1 MSGAL
6 SGHWSKATVVWV
18 ADVRGPARP
27 VSAGEVRTV
36 CVTANLTVMEHT
48 IGVDKARAR
57 LGQLAEQAAA
67 SEPVILTR
75 RGERLA
81 VLIGPEDYEQLLA
94 ERRDRARE
102 RLADR
107 LAAVRQSVTASGLD
121 VSVVDEAIAAARA
134 LD

>member
-1 MSGAL
+1 MFSRE
-6 SGHWSKATVVWV
+6 HH
-18 ADVRGPARP
+18 ARTN
-27 VSAGEVRTV
+27 RTV

-81 VLIGPEDYEQLLA
+81 VLISPNDYEQLLS
-94 ERRDRARE
+94 ERRAHARE
-102 RLADR
+102 KLADR
-107 LAAVRQSVTASGLD
+107 LAAVRQNVTASGLD
-121 VSVVDEAIAAARA
+121 ASVVDEAIAAARA

>member
-1 MSGAL
+1 MITAL
-6 SGHWSKATVVWV
+6 PGLE
-18 ADVRGPARP
+18 GC
-27 VSAGEVRTV
+27 TV

-81 VLIGPEDYEQLLA
+81 VLVSPDDYDQLVS
-94 ERRDRARE
+94 ERRARARE
-102 RLADR
+102 LLADR
-107 LAAVRQSVTASGLD
+107 LAAVRLSVTDSGLD
-121 VSVVDEAIAAARA
+121 VSVVDEAIAAVRA